1 METIKVLSNL
11 LIQELQ
17 KEQEHGT
24 DVSSFIHTF
33 RKTLYHVGKRQQ
45 KTLTNKTELPKT
57 ELRYFESEA

>member
-24 DVSSFIHTF
+24 DVSSFVI
-33 RKTLYHVGKRQQ
+33 
-45 KTLTNKTELPKT
+45 
-57 ELRYFESEA
+57 